1 MSAPHR
7 TSGMLLAPLVLV
19 VLVVLALLAGCLPA
33 PPESGPDEVTTPQAG
48 GRLPDVRLESLGQ
61 GDPLDVGTLRGP
73 AVVNLWATWCPPCRE
88 ELPYYQAFAEEYDGR
103 VRVIGVDFR
112 ERDPAGAREL
122 LRETGVQY
130 ENFTDP
136 DGRLRAVALPQ
147 LVLLDEEGE
156 IAFSQYLEI
165 DGPDQ
170 LADLVEQHLGV
181 GQETS

>member
-7 TSGMLLAPLVLV
+7 TVGMLLVPV
-19 VLVVLALLAGCLPA
+19 VLLVLALLGGCLPT
-33 PPESGPDEVTTPQAG
+33 PPESEPGDVSTPQTG
-48 GRLPDVRLESLGQ
+48 GRLPDVRLEPLGQ
-61 GDPLDVGTLRGP
+61 GDPLDVATLQGP

-122 LRETGVQY
+122 LRETGVRY
-130 ENFTDP
+130 ENFADP

-147 LVLLDEEGE
+147 LVLVDAEGE

-181 GQETS
+181 AREAS